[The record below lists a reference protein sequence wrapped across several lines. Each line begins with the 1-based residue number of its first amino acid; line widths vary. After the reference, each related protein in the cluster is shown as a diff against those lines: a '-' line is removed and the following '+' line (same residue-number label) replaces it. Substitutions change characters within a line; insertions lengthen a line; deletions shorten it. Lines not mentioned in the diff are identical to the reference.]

1 MKNSKNIVYLFGL
14 IVLLFA
20 CKKDNRKAPLL
31 EIVSPAN
38 NAEIFQGP
46 WYQFTIEVNAN
57 DPDGLIRNVDLKIDN
72 NLICELKSAPYTYN
86 WEGMVAAGKHTLT
99 AIATDNDGLSTS
111 ASITII
117 VKSITPSVSTLPV
130 SFVGTTYAICESN
143 LVSMGIPRVSSRG
156 ICWNKSGSPTIS
168 DSIIIVK
175 TDTGTFASPL
185 SGLQLG
191 TTYYVKAFAQNSNG
205 VVYGNQVSFTTAAAY
220 SSDTGIVVD
229 TRDQQRYKWVKIGK
243 QVWMAENLRYNDPSS
258 MYYPTISDTSYGR
271 FYHDA
276 SSSLAIPGWH
286 IPSKDEW
293 QELFNFVG
301 GNDVAGGFLKEAGN
315 AHWISPNL
323 GATNMANFNI
333 LPAGDIFTRFGV
345 SGEGVGTIARFM
357 VNDPYI
363 SIFDYNSNAATLLI
377 RGTGSGWYLYSVRCI
392 KN

>member
-1 MKNSKNIVYLFGL
+1 MRNNRNIFYLFGL

-20 CKKDNRKAPLL
+20 CKKETRKAPLL

-46 WYQFTIEVNAN
+46 GYGFTIEVNAN
-57 DPDGLIRNVDLKIDN
+57 DPDGLIKTVDLKIDN

-86 WEGMVAAGKHTLT
+86 WESLVAAGKHTLT

-111 ASITII
+111 ASITIT
-117 VKSITPSVSTLPV
+117 VKSITPSVSTLPA

-143 LVSMGIPRVSSRG
+143 LASMGIPRVSSRG
-156 ICWNKSGSPTIS
+156 ICWNKTGSPTIA
-168 DSIIIVK
+168 DSISIVK

-185 SGLQLG
+185 SGLQMG

-220 SSDTGIVVD
+220 SSDTGTVVD
-229 TRDQQRYKWVKIGK
+229 PRDQQRYKWVKIGK
-243 QVWMAENLRYNDPSS
+243 QVWMAENLRYNDPGS
-258 MYYPTISDTSYGR
+258 MYYPTINDTSYGR
-271 FYHDA
+271 FYGNA
-276 SSSLAIPGWH
+276 STSLAIPGWH
-286 IPSKDEW
+286 IPSGNEW

-315 AHWISPNL
+315 VHWISPNM
-323 GATNMANFNI
+323 GASNLANFNV
-333 LPAGDIFTRFGV
+333 LPAGDIFTRFGA
-345 SGEGVGTIARFM
+345 SGEGLGTTARIMSTDSFF
-357 VNDPYI
+357 P
-363 SIFDYNSNAATLLI
+363 IFNNNSNAVTLWFP
-377 RGTGSGWYLYSVRCI
+377 GPGSGWYLYSVRCI